1 MEILDPEIKPIL
13 EFMKD
18 LPPLK
23 EITAAK
29 AREMEADY
37 AKLTTPNLPLEK
49 VEDQKIPGRDGS
61 IRVRIYTPIAEPFG
75 TVVFFHG
82 GGFAV
87 GSIETHDGICRRL
100 AFASKCRVISVDY
113 RLAPEHKFPAAVYD
127 SQDAFEWASKNFGGK
142 LCVAG
147 DSAGGNLAAVVAQL
161 ERNNHELRL
170 QVLIYP
176 VLNQAGVEPSR
187 IQFAGLLLKE
197 EDMHWFGEQYHASRV
212 SIVDPLASPLL
223 LDDLKGL
230 APAVLVTAEFDPLR
244 DQGETY
250 AMLLRKAGVPVIG
263 TRYTGT
269 IHGFLS
275 FPTKMSKNAIEA
287 IGAFILS
294 EFSGGNE

>member
-13 EFMKD
+13 EFMKG

-29 AREMEADY
+29 AREMRAEY

-61 IRVRIYTPIAEPFG
+61 IPVRTYTPIAEPLG
-75 TVVFFHG
+75 TILFFHG

-113 RLAPEHKFPAAVYD
+113 RLAPEHKFPAAVHD
-127 SQDAFEWASKNFGGK
+127 SQDAFEWAAKNFRGK

-147 DSAGGNLAAVVAQL
+147 DSAGGNLAAVIAQL
-161 ERNNHELRL
+161 ARLNHELQL

-176 VLNQAGVEPSR
+176 VLNHAGVEPSR

-197 EDMHWFGEQYHASRV
+197 EDMHWFGEQYHANRMT
-212 SIVDPLASPLL
+212 IIDPLASPLL
-223 LDDLKGL
+223 VEDLKGV
-230 APAVLVTAEFDPLR
+230 APAVIVTAEFDPLR

-287 IGAFILS
+287 IGAFISS
-294 EFSGGNE
+294 EFSGSNE